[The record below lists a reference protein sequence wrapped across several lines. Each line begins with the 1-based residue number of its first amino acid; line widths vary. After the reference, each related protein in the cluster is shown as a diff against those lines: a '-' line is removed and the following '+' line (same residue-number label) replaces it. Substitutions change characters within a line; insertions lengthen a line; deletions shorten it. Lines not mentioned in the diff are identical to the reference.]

1 MTKAPAPHGRGK
13 RLPRLNAAAYVRC
26 AAEDQHASMENQR
39 EQIRLWATKRG
50 FRISH
55 FYEER

>member
-1 MTKAPAPHGRGK
+1 MIRPPGPHRRRGRLS
-13 RLPRLNAAAYVRC
+13 RLRAAAYVRC
-26 AAEDQHASMENQR
+26 SAEHERASVENQR
-39 EQIRLWATKRG
+39 EQIRLWAAKRG